1 MDERLM
7 IKLLSFSTP
16 ALLAYLIGAIPFAYI
31 IASFKGIDIRKVGSG
46 NVGATNVFRAVS
58 KPLGILTFIL
68 DAAKGWLPVALSPLI
83 FKLMSGTESQELY
96 LKVICGVA
104 AVLGHTY
111 PVYLSF
117 RGGKGV
123 ATGAGALVSIA
134 PYSLIVGLSVWIIT
148 FVLSRYVALA
158 SIVSALS
165 VAVSSWIFY
174 GKDILLPIVLSS
186 LTTIIIW
193 RHKSNI
199 VRLINGTEY
208 KFGGK

>member
-1 MDERLM
+1 MNEPLV
-7 IKLLSFSTP
+7 IKLLGLS
-16 ALLAYLIGAIPFAYI
+16 ALAVLAYLIGAIPFAYI

-58 KPLGILTFIL
+58 KPLGMLTFIL
-68 DAAKGWLPVALSPLI
+68 DAFKGWLPVTLAPLI
-83 FKLMSGTESQELY
+83 FKLMSGWECHELF
-96 LKVICGVA
+96 LKVICAVT

-134 PYSLIVGLSVWIIT
+134 PSSLVVGLCVWIIT

-158 SIVSALS
+158 SILSALS

-174 GKDILLPIVLSS
+174 GKNVLLPVVLS
-186 LTTIIIW
+186 LLAVIIIW

-199 VRLINGTEY
+199 VRLLNGTEY
-208 KFGGK
+208 KFGSK